1 MPQVVVRPGESDEYT
16 IPFTHGWERRQI
28 VGRMRRLKIEVDRTE
43 AEQANLNAKTDAI
56 ELSGVD
62 TVRLTDVDTGGST
75 WTLTGYSR
83 EWDANKAGFTAGG
96 NLREG
101 DDNTLINGLIGEVP
115 GWTAGNIASLTGPMS
130 YVFNHAHRHE
140 ALRRI
145 EANVPGEIQ
154 FRDFGT
160 VDYVDR
166 LGSDRTGTVTLS
178 STAGTIEQE
187 IRITERGRELDGT
200 HIRVLGAHEGEAQY
214 FANLVPQDDPQTY
227 ENEVRYS
234 TPRWSS
240 SEDTDWDRWANK
252 DVADQD
258 TIEEEAASLGEELQE
273 SLVEAETVVPT
284 SVGLNVGDTVRV
296 VKDDADLDREMRV
309 HRLTRQAG
317 SYNSVGGDAAVVD
330 SVLLSTRTTLRTDDD
345 ADLEEIQRF
354 NSGFQGSSVM
364 IQGGGSRQPVNSSNN
379 AVVPFDYPEIEFE
392 NEATLQV
399 RGLPYRAYSS
409 GAASGGGVQQTSGNQ
424 TDQITGISG
433 RLTFD
438 PIFQNLAPGE
448 STNESDGQLFV
459 DNNYGGDILIVEI
472 NIITD
477 DGYHPIDVEF
487 ETNTA
492 QDGFDMTVRTNSL
505 GNYRI
510 LQTFNEL
517 EAGNEMVLTVTN
529 PSYASTDLVVD
540 GSTGYTTYEPLHSHM
555 IDIDPHT
562 HPADPGIIETTDT
575 PSNVD
580 VLINENTV
588 STDIGSGEFE
598 TEVDIAGEL
607 TRGAWNDIE
616 LTSDTLGHIQCTISV
631 DGYKQIG
638 KK

>member
-1 MPQVVVRPGESDEYT
+1 MPSVIVRPGEPDEYT
-16 IPFTHGWERRQI
+16 IPFTYGWEKREI

-83 EWDANKAGFTAGG
+83 EWDANKAGFTSGG

-101 DDNTLINGLIGEVP
+101 DDNTLINGLIGEVS

-130 YVFNHAHRHE
+130 FVFNHAHRHE
-140 ALRRI
+140 AIRRI

-166 LGSDRTGTVTLS
+166 LGTDRTGTVTLS
-178 STAGTIEQE
+178 SDAGTIEQE

-214 FANLVPQDDPQTY
+214 FANLVPQSDPATY

-258 TIEEEAASLGEELQE
+258 TIEEEAASLGEELKE

-296 VKDDADLDREMRV
+296 VKDDADLDRDMRV
-309 HRLTRQAG
+309 HRLTRRAG
-317 SYNSVGGDAAVVD
+317 SFNETGGDAAVVD
-330 SVLLSTRTTLRTDDD
+330 KVLLSTRTTLRRDDD
-345 ADLEEIQRF
+345 AELEEIQRF
-354 NSGFQGSSVM
+354 NSGFQGTSVV

-379 AVVPFDYPEIEFE
+379 AVVPFDYPEIAFE

-409 GAASGGGVQQTSGNQ
+409 GADVQQGGQFEIVTQGFFDTDQVLDPGDFAQINLPSIPSSYSDYVGYLRGRVITDAPRTSGYELDITINAGVVGSVFSETITLDDFGNWFTVVAEPSLTSDDNASMEIRNPSTQSNTITISGG
-424 TDQITGISG
+424 TDETEL
-433 RLTFD
+433 RLTD
-438 PIFQNLAPGE
+438 P
-448 STNESDGQLFV
+448 DH
-459 DNNYGGDILIVEI
+459 D
-472 NIITD
+472 
-477 DGYHPIDVEF
+477 
-487 ETNTA
+487 
-492 QDGFDMTVRTNSL
+492 
-505 GNYRI
+505 
-510 LQTFNEL
+510 
-517 EAGNEMVLTVTN
+517 
-529 PSYASTDLVVD
+529 
-540 GSTGYTTYEPLHSHM
+540 HS
-555 IDIDPHT
+555 
-562 HPADPGIIETTDT
+562 PAPGIIESFPNDPDANASGQLYPTG
-575 PSNVD
+575 VD
-580 VLINENTV
+580 VVINGNTV
-588 STDIGSGEFE
+588 ATDIGTGEFE

-616 LTSDTLGHIQCTISV
+616 LTSDTLGHIQATVSI
-631 DGYKQIG
+631 DGYKKIG
-638 KK
+638 TQ